1 MAVLPNAGPAG
12 EQASSTIKSP
22 HTLSIDKRKRAVI
35 TGVMDVFSFQEN
47 EVILKIESGEM
58 VLTGQN
64 LHISKLLLEEGQ
76 LHVEGQVDGVQYQ
89 AGTKHEGK
97 GRFWK
102 RIFQ

>member
-1 MAVLPNAGPAG
+1 MAILPNVGPAV
-12 EQASSTIKSP
+12 EQAATTVKSP
-22 HTLSIDKRKRAVI
+22 HTLNIDKRKRAVI

-47 EVILKIESGEM
+47 EVILKIDSGEM

-76 LHVEGQVDGVQYQ
+76 LHVEGQLDGVVYQ
-89 AGTKHEGK
+89 AGARHEGK

-102 RIFQ
+102 RVFQ

>member
-1 MAVLPNAGPAG
+1 MAVLPNAGPTG
-12 EQASSTIKSP
+12 EQVSSIVKNP
-22 HTLSIDKRKRAVI
+22 HTLSIDKRKRAII

-97 GRFWK
+97 GRIWK

>member
-1 MAVLPNAGPAG
+1 MALLPNTGPSG
-12 EQASSTIKSP
+12 EQSSSTVKDT
-22 HTLSIDKRKRAVI
+22 HTLSIDKRKRAIV
-35 TGVMDVFSFQEN
+35 TGVQDVFSFQEN
-47 EVILKIESGEM
+47 EVILKIDSGEM

-76 LHVEGQVDGVQYQ
+76 LHVEGQVDGVLYQ

-102 RIFQ
+102 RFFQ